1 MERPPEIRQ
10 ALRQLTSYLDQLE
23 ADLAGERRA
32 RQLAELK
39 LKAAQAGPPRSR
51 PAPAKVSAVSDPI
64 GRALL
69 LLGLTGR
76 PSAQAIRQAYRQL
89 ARELH
94 PDAEGGSAEAF
105 QELMA
110 AQELL
115 LQGLS

>member
-1 MERPPEIRQ
+1 
-10 ALRQLTSYLDQLE
+10 
-23 ADLAGERRA
+23 
-32 RQLAELK
+32 
-39 LKAAQAGPPRSR
+39 
-51 PAPAKVSAVSDPI
+51 
-64 GRALL
+64 L